1 MRRTRR
7 CKGGARAKLT
17 TKVKESRK
25 KVKLMKQAEKKV
37 GTLQNKILK
46 LDEKI
51 KKDQAKLDLHLEQLQ
66 NENEHLDYYRRQ
78 VSYSDLERN

>member
-1 MRRTRR
+1 MAKTRR
-7 CKGGARAKLT
+7 RYRGARAKLT

-37 GTLQNKILK
+37 NNLQNKILK

-51 KKDQAKLDLHLEQLQ
+51 KKDQLKLDEYLAQLA
-66 NENEHLDYYRRQ
+66 NENEHLDYYKRE
-78 VSYSDLERN
+78 VSYSDLEN